1 MEHIVVLDCGHEDI
15 TRILKT
21 IRKNGSFSILQDY
34 DQKINYEEVKGF
46 VLALRDKNILDN
58 LSLDEKIYNYP
69 VLKVICNNK
78 EDFVIKENQLIKEEL
93 NFTLENF
100 INSCKL
106 KNKYS
111 VKTYVEE
118 MIEELKKNIKN
129 EKVLLALSGGVDS
142 SVVCALLSKAIGKN
156 LTAIFVNHGLL
167 RLNEEQEVI
176 NNFKNFD
183 LNFKYVDASDRFLN
197 RLKDILDPEEKRKI
211 IGDEFINVFVEE
223 AKKIDDIQY
232 LAQGTIYPDIIES
245 GTKFHK
251 VIKSHHNVGGLPE
264 KLNFKLIE
272 PLKMLF
278 KDEVRE
284 VGKFLGLNENVVNRQ
299 PFPGPGLGV
308 RCLNGITKEKLLLL
322 KKADHI
328 LTEEIKLNKLDKK
341 LWQYFCVFPSIKA
354 VGMRNNKR
362 SYEETI
368 VIRLVNS
375 IDAMSAKFYEIDYNL
390 LRHIS
395 YRISH
400 EVEGICRVLYD
411 ITDKPLGTIE
421 FE

>member
-34 DQKINYEEVKGF
+34 DQKINYDEVKGF

-93 NFTLENF
+93 NLTLENF

-176 NNFKNFD
+176 NNFKN
-183 LNFKYVDASDRFLN
+183 S
-197 RLKDILDPEEKRKI
+197 
-211 IGDEFINVFVEE
+211 
-223 AKKIDDIQY
+223 
-232 LAQGTIYPDIIES
+232 
-245 GTKFHK
+245 
-251 VIKSHHNVGGLPE
+251 
-264 KLNFKLIE
+264 
-272 PLKMLF
+272 
-278 KDEVRE
+278 
-284 VGKFLGLNENVVNRQ
+284 
-299 PFPGPGLGV
+299 
-308 RCLNGITKEKLLLL
+308 
-322 KKADHI
+322 
-328 LTEEIKLNKLDKK
+328 
-341 LWQYFCVFPSIKA
+341 
-354 VGMRNNKR
+354 
-362 SYEETI
+362 
-368 VIRLVNS
+368 
-375 IDAMSAKFYEIDYNL
+375 
-390 LRHIS
+390 
-395 YRISH
+395 
-400 EVEGICRVLYD
+400 
-411 ITDKPLGTIE
+411 
-421 FE
+421 